1 MDVKRKKEYIPEF
14 PAEAYKD
21 EMGRTSFILTT
32 IDAIANWGRRNSLWP
47 LSFGTSCCA
56 IELMSTVS
64 AKYDWSRFGFE
75 VMRASPRQCDVI
87 IVAGTITRKMAPVL
101 KRLYDQMPEPRYVIA
116 MGACAVSGGPFYYN
130 SYAVVRGVDSIIP
143 VDVYIPGCPPR
154 PESLIH
160 GMMTLQEKIKKS
172 PAYVIRKPKKLKEVT
187 HQEPM
192 APKQEEQES
201 QANQE

>member
-1 MDVKRKKEYIPEF
+1 
-14 PAEAYKD
+14 
-21 EMGRTSFILTT
+21 
-32 IDAIANWGRRNSLWP
+32 
-47 LSFGTSCCA
+47 
-56 IELMSTVS
+56 
-64 AKYDWSRFGFE
+64 
-75 VMRASPRQCDVI
+75 MRASPRQCDVI